1 MLFGISN
8 FVPLLRL
15 EPQSRITKMPTAS
28 SNTYPLKHAS
38 SKDNI
43 SATRQAMSSRMGQS
57 RNPLFSTVLEQTK
70 RFGDLFSILWPIGDE
85 ALIQLTEKKTA
96 SRVSREVQQLGS
108 FRPYNQAKEV
118 NGREVLT
125 PLQPGANTDT
135 SNCVNYELW
144 TLISFSGAFEVRVQ
158 QGRRIEKQVVEKL
171 HGWLG
176 MVQIAMSIRR
186 RSPAR
191 AFCI

>member
-1 MLFGISN
+1 
-8 FVPLLRL
+8 
-15 EPQSRITKMPTAS
+15 
-28 SNTYPLKHAS
+28 
-38 SKDNI
+38 
-43 SATRQAMSSRMGQS
+43 
-57 RNPLFSTVLEQTK
+57 
-70 RFGDLFSILWPIGDE
+70 
-85 ALIQLTEKKTA
+85 
-96 SRVSREVQQLGS
+96 VSREVQQLGS

-171 HGWLG
+171 HG
-176 MVQIAMSIRR
+176 
-186 RSPAR
+186 
-191 AFCI
+191 